1 MPELPT
7 SNFQFPISRIDLSC
21 IRSED
26 HTYHI
31 TTEIAVDNLSRSIK
45 TVGLISP
52 PLLIEKNSEF
62 IVVCG
67 FRRIAACQSLGWTDI
82 EAGIL
87 PSDIGP
93 LDCAKLAI
101 TDNALQRS
109 LNPIEISRSLSMLSA
124 FFKDYSALSKA
135 ASALGLPENLSVIRK
150 TERLSLLPEFL
161 QKGILSD
168 TISPAMALELDK
180 LEPDVCAAF
189 SELFETLK
197 PSLNKQREML
207 TRIREIAVREDMSVI
222 DVFQENGFQ
231 EILNSGETDRNQRLR
246 KLRSYLK
253 RRRFPAITR
262 AEQAYET
269 RVKEL
274 RLGNGVQLIHPPD
287 FEGTVYTL
295 NLSFRNLAEL
305 KERSATLERIIREPA
320 IKNILN

>member
-1 MPELPT
+1 MPKHPIF
-7 SNFQFPISRIDLSC
+7 NFQSSIPLSRIN
-21 IRSED
+21 SED
-26 HTYHI
+26 LTYRI
-31 TTEIAVDNLSRSIK
+31 TTESAVDGLVSSIK
-45 TVGLISP
+45 AVGLISP
-52 PLLIEKNSEF
+52 PLLVKKNSEF
-62 IVVCG
+62 TIVCG
-67 FRRIAACQSLGWTDI
+67 FRRIAACRSLGWADI

-87 PSDIGP
+87 PPDIGP

-101 TDNALQRS
+101 TDNALQRP
-109 LNPIEISRSLSMLSA
+109 LNPIEISRSFSMLSA
-124 FFKDYSALSKA
+124 FFSDRSELAKA

-150 TERLSLLPEFL
+150 TERLSLLSEFL

-168 TISPAMALELDK
+168 TLSPIMALELNK

-207 TRIREIAVREDMSVI
+207 TRIREIAVREDMSVM

-231 EILNSGETDRNQRLR
+231 EILNNRETDRNQKLR
-246 KLRSYLK
+246 KLRFYLK

-305 KERSATLERIIREPA
+305 KERSATLERIIQDPTL
-320 IKNILN
+320 KKILD